1 MNGNMTQQQQRTYRV
16 SREIMDYSHRQ
27 RAVAKL
33 KKSNI
38 RFPSPP
44 TSIPSEWQDQEGNFK
59 MPEDITQLDS
69 TELGLLLSTLNSL
82 LQWYGAVT
90 ASSKIDRLTAERVKN
105 FTEAKVRME
114 ILSDEQMK
122 KDFKAREDKEA
133 YVNLHEL
140 VQQAQDWYDA
150 QDSLVIMSE
159 QLYKDYE
166 RSFQLVSRE
175 ITRRGND
182 FGRDVRE
189 GNLR

>member
-27 RAVAKL
+27 RAIAKL

-114 ILSDEQMK
+114 ILCDEQMK

-182 FGRDVRE
+182 FGRDMRE